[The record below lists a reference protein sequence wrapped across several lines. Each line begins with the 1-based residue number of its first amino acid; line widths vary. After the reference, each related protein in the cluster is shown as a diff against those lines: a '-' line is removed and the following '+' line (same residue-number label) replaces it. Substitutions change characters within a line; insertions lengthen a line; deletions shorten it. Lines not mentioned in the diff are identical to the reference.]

1 VDYMQPVASEPHTG
15 GMQKSGQSTLLA
27 NRKYS
32 GVSFEM
38 ALDLVVGGLLI
49 AGLAYWAHHL
59 QPGTQEATRLTGLLG
74 GGVCMICGLVGRLA
88 AFGRNLAM
96 LTLVLMACVF
106 VRQGAHCW
114 KALAEGDS
122 KDRLVMAVL
131 VMLLVFSVGNIV
143 NLARERNGEH
153 R

>member
-1 VDYMQPVASEPHTG
+1 MQPDASEPRTG
-15 GMQKSGQSTLLA
+15 RTEQPGPSIVPAS
-27 NRKYS
+27 RS
-32 GVSFEM
+32 RSSVSFEM
-38 ALDLVVGGLLI
+38 ALDLTVGDLLI
-49 AGLAYWAHHL
+49 AGLASCAHYLH
-59 QPGTQEATRLTGLLG
+59 PDTQAATRLTGLLG
-74 GGVCMICGLVGRLA
+74 GGLCVIWGLVGRVA

-96 LTLVLMACVF
+96 LTLVLMASVF

-122 KDRLVMAVL
+122 KDRLVMTVL
-131 VMLLVFSVGNIV
+131 VMLLVFSVGNLV